1 MQVSGNSS
9 PKATPNTWSLK
20 GAPQKLDPEAV
31 AAADSVS
38 ISLESPKAEDAL
50 LVAGMALAKEKPIT
64 LEAPNRSHL
73 PWFLQEADLSY
84 PGKIQVVEY
93 QPDKPVD
100 QKPVR
105 PEAREPQSHDTFIG
119 CLMSGLTK
127 EQYAEGR
134 SHLMEINDTLHH
146 KLGSPDNYCE
156 GIKVGSNDD
165 FGTPKESLVVD
176 LEAVKGS
183 DQCVFY
189 QYDDSSR
196 PSGMWVELGAAVA
209 WGKSCTLFT
218 PHLEGVPEAVKEGL
232 PNLKVVQY
240 GDHDNL
246 KEILKDSPE
255 QLLNKEH

>member
-1 MQVSGNSS
+1 MQIPHSS
-9 PKATPNTWSLK
+9 AASPANTWIAK
-20 GAPQKLDPEAV
+20 GVPQKLDPENI

-38 ISLESPKAEDAL
+38 ISLENPKAENAL
-50 LVAGMALAKEKPIT
+50 LAAGMALAKDKPLT

-84 PGKIQVVEY
+84 PGKIHVVEY
-93 QPDKPVD
+93 QPDRPVD
-100 QKPVR
+100 STPVR
-105 PEAREPQSHDTFIG
+105 PEARETQSHDTFIG
-119 CLMSGLTK
+119 CLMSGLSK

-134 SHLMEINDTLHH
+134 SHLMEINDTLSQ

-156 GIKVGSNDD
+156 GIKVGSNDQ

-218 PHLEGVPEAVKEGL
+218 PHLEGVPQAVKEGL

-240 GDHDNL
+240 GDHAHL
-246 KEILKDSPE
+246 KEILKDSPG
-255 QLLNKEH
+255 QLLNREP